1 MAQAAFK
8 RAKNVT
14 PVVETPDLY
23 WEICIK
29 NLNIRLADNFARLKL
44 LKAKRLTKVLT
55 KEDEADMITR
65 IAALAEERKV
75 AIATG
80 DVKRLKKLIAH
91 EGRIINR
98 VGEKEISFGPKCQSL
113 VFIIANLVF
122 RELEQLRITDPK
134 LYIDYVS
141 GRQQG
146 YWFTTYTSSLSTMLN
161 KSELAILEEL
171 DHSDR
176 RESKLKQGKDASF
189 RGDTGFYASLM
200 DSTFF
205 LDKDNSGNKVRLRVN
220 LEWLFGF
227 QNVMFRAINEDEQIS
242 SDDYSRGLST
252 GFSQRDSL
260 QESKLIDY
268 NENGLETEATEK
280 AVFPVAVY
288 PTIVGKK
295 EKVKGENEVT
305 PLEILKEGKEKIAPA
320 GPHDNLAF
328 DFAKDSAQRATKW
341 LFNAQNV
348 QNDRIQYN
356 KISICTEITAQDYQ
370 DMPHWML
377 LAYHALKLPER
388 TWAQT
393 AETINEAIEN
403 TAKFLER
410 HPTRWIYHPY
420 FWLSPD
426 FSGGGLCS
434 YVKTYLF
441 TKEFKTGAAPE
452 HTPQVL
458 WALENGADRQA
469 LNRYIRK
476 FGEKMVSDVIAYCGV
491 KIERGVDTPNG
502 KMAYVFG
509 VLKSFKPHEIQYQ
522 LEAQKAKL
530 ESRAPAL
537 GEKWTESRVHKRIKA
552 MKLMDYQIARI
563 KPDMITKIVAKA
575 TEKSVNQDQVTAW
588 LEAIA
593 QGKTTQFS

>member
-1 MAQAAFK
+1 MAQAAIK
-8 RAKNVT
+8 RAKNVK

-29 NLNIRLADNFARLKL
+29 NLNISLADNYARLQL
-44 LKAKRLTKVLT
+44 LKAKRLTQVPS
-55 KEDEADMITR
+55 KEEEADMIAR
-65 IAALAEERKV
+65 IAALDQERKD
-75 AIATG
+75 AIAAG

-98 VGEKEISFGPKCQSL
+98 VGDKEISFGPKCQSL
-113 VFIIANLVF
+113 VFIISNIVF
-122 RELEQLRITDPK
+122 RELEALRTTNPK

-146 YWFTTYTSSLSTMLN
+146 YWLTTYTSSLSTMLN

-171 DHSDR
+171 SDADR
-176 RESKLKQGKDASF
+176 RESKMKQAKDGSF
-189 RGDTGFYASLM
+189 RGETGFYAALS
-200 DSTFF
+200 DANFF
-205 LDKDNSGNKVRLRVN
+205 LDKDNTGNKVRLRVN

-227 QNVMFRAINEDEQIS
+227 QNVMFRAINEDEQTS
-242 SDDYSRGLST
+242 SDDHTRGLST

-260 QESKLIDY
+260 QESELTEY
-268 NENGLETEATEK
+268 NKNGLETEATEK
-280 AVFPVAVY
+280 AVFPDVVH

-295 EKVKGENEVT
+295 EKVKGENQATAAET
-305 PLEILKEGKEKIAPA
+305 EKEEKVKIAPA
-320 GPHDNLAF
+320 GPHDHLAF
-328 DFAKDSAQRATKW
+328 DFAKDSAIRATKW
-341 LFNAQNV
+341 LFNPQNV

-356 KISICTEITAQDYQ
+356 KTSICTEITAQDYQ

-403 TAKFLER
+403 TAKFLEK
-410 HPTRWIYHPY
+410 HPTRWLYHPY
-420 FWLSPD
+420 FWLNPD

-434 YVKTYLF
+434 YVKTYMF
-441 TKEFKTGAAPE
+441 TKDFKAGAAPE

-476 FGEKMVSDVIAYCGV
+476 YGEKLVSDVIAYCGV
-491 KIERGVDTPNG
+491 RIQRGQETPYG
-502 KMAYVFG
+502 KMTYVFG

-522 LEAQKAKL
+522 LEVQKAKL
-530 ESRAPAL
+530 ENNAPAL
-537 GEKWTESRVHKRIKA
+537 GTNWTESRVHKCIKG
-552 MKLMDYQIARI
+552 MKLRDYQIALI
-563 KPDMITKIVAKA
+563 KPEIIAKIVAKA
-575 TEKSVNQDQVTAW
+575 NQNKVADAQVCLW